1 MDTAAEGGSHFLAA
15 QVFCANQERQKKR
28 KAEQKKRKRQKKE
41 PGIPLGNSRLLYSLH
56 LTRFELAAPGVGGQ
70 CSIH

>member
-1 MDTAAEGGSHFLAA
+1 MGRYVNRYPYGAYSGRFYE
-15 QVFCANQERQKKR
+15 
-28 KAEQKKRKRQKKE
+28 KKE
-41 PGIPLGNSRLLYSLH
+41 RRRKIYEKQDTKNSGFTLMKSGVFSLH